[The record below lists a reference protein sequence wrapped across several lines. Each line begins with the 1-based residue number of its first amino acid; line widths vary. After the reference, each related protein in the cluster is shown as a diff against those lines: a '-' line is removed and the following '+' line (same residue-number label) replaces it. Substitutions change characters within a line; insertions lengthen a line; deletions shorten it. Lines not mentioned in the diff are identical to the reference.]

1 MDIYLRIIFG
11 RPGRCEVRAA
21 CRKSEEVFVKK
32 LVAFLILVL
41 LGQLMF
47 AASGCAPAK
56 DEYNLNIVYTSDNKG
71 FLEECG

>member
-1 MDIYLRIIFG
+1 M
-11 RPGRCEVRAA
+11 
-21 CRKSEEVFVKK
+21 KK

-71 FLEECG
+71 FLEDCG